1 MLTAQTPPHERRVLF
16 LVFGATSSMVLGV
29 STVMPMIPSLARIFD
44 VSQTTA
50 SLAITMFTL
59 PGILFAL
66 VAGMLADRFGRRA
79 VLVPSLFLFAFAGA
93 GCAFVDEN
101 SFHMLLALRFVQGI
115 GAASLGVLNTTI
127 IADMWSGQRMASLVG
142 LNTTVL
148 NICTALY
155 PSIGGVLAYFDW
167 RYPFLLSLLA
177 LPAAFLA
184 LATPLANPGTAGTFR
199 HYLSDVGRIF
209 QTRKIM
215 GLLAITGVTFI
226 VLYGPIITCFPVL
239 ADTVFQASPAVIG
252 GCMIF
257 SSFGAAI
264 SASQL
269 GRLYTRF
276 SSRGML
282 LFSQVLY
289 LAAMVMIIRF
299 PSLLWMLFPIF
310 IFGFGQGLNIPNVQ
324 AQLLNAASPTQR
336 AAVMSV
342 NGMLLR
348 LGQTLAPVGLS
359 SVMAAFGVE
368 WGFYAGMLLACVIVA
383 LVCVYVPR
391 PGKGPEITSSSA

>member
-1 MLTAQTPPHERRVLF
+1 MGLRSMTSHDRRVLF
-16 LVFGATSSMVLGV
+16 LAFGATNSMVLGV
-29 STVMPMIPSLARIFD
+29 STIMPMVPALARTFG

-59 PGILFAL
+59 PGIIFAL
-66 VAGMLADRFGRRA
+66 FAGMLADRFGRRA
-79 VLVPSLFLFAFAGA
+79 VLVPSLFLFSLAGA
-93 GCAFVDEN
+93 GCAFADN
-101 SFHMLLALRFVQGI
+101 FNTLLLLRFIQGI

-127 IADMWSGQRMASLVG
+127 IADTWSGKDMASIIG
-142 LNTTVL
+142 YNTTVL

-167 RYPFLLSLLA
+167 RYPFMLSLLA
-177 LPAAFLA
+177 LPVGFLA
-184 LATPLANPGTAGTFR
+184 LRTPLANPGTAGTFR
-199 HYLSDVGRIF
+199 QYCSEVSRIF
-209 QTRKIM
+209 HTRKIV
-215 GLLAITGVTFI
+215 GLLAITGVTFV

-257 SSFGAAI
+257 SSIGAAL

-276 SSRGML
+276 SSRSL
-282 LFSQVLY
+282 LFFSQALY
-289 LAAMVMIIRF
+289 LAAMVMIVNF
-299 PSLLWMLFPIF
+299 PVLLWMLFPIF
-310 IFGFGQGLNIPNVQ
+310 IFGIGQGMNIPNVQ
-324 AQLLNAASPTQR
+324 AQLLNAATPAQR
-336 AAVMSV
+336 ASVMSV

-359 SVMAAFGVE
+359 SVMVAFGVD
-368 WGFYAGMLLACVIVA
+368 WGFYTGMILAGVIIA
-383 LVCVYVPR
+383 LVFFFV
-391 PGKGPEITSSSA
+391 PGKR